1 LKEIF
6 VLNTVNIITS
16 PKVQIDINEESI
28 NRLFIL
34 GPRKNHEI

>member
-1 LKEIF
+1 MKEIF

-16 PKVQIDINEESI
+16 SKVQIDINEESI

-34 GPRKNHEI
+34 GPRKSHEI